1 MRGFCAGFFGCD
13 RVAAPQ
19 KRRINN
25 RPSRTATMRPGGAGP
40 HLSPPWSFQ
49 MTKRISDSR
58 MERTPQVAAVMLA
71 AALAALAALAP
82 CARAA
87 TFGTV
92 VAVGG
97 HAADLTLDEPR
108 GVLYVANFGAG
119 RIDVI
124 SV

>member
-71 AALAALAALAP
+71 AALAAALAALAP

-119 RIDVI
+119 R
-124 SV
+124 